1 MKQKVLLQELY
12 RANLNNDKKA
22 LGKLYQ
28 QELKHILAKRKAGKT
43 NFSPK
48 WCVTD
53 ESQIIIIQLTNKKGK
68 VNE

>member
-53 ESQIIIIQLTNKKGK
+53 ES
-68 VNE
+68 